1 MMINRNLLNYFLHK
15 KIIGSGGLY
24 YYNYAAEDTTAA
36 TAEEPEA
43 ETDPTFLGLTIT
55 PFVRILI
62 LVVLASI
69 TLPHQME
76 ITSVKRR
83 RRGNRIY

>member
-1 MMINRNLLNYFLHK
+1 M
-15 KIIGSGGLY
+15 Y

-36 TAEEPEA
+36 TAAEEPEP

-62 LVVLASI
+62 LIVLASI
-69 TLPHQME
+69 GLPNQME